1 MNMIDHIAEKIT
13 TVTEKDFLKSLRDE
27 KIRAQE
33 ARSHLTIQKLTFA
46 TALLGLGS
54 IKLDAGVVNTSLLAY
69 LAPWVAI
76 IFDFYIMG
84 EDFSVKRLGAF
95 LQAYSGETLERRWEK
110 WVSEHRDPFSA
121 WAMPILT
128 TLILGA
134 AALILLS
141 TPQVNTPGLLIG
153 WAVASLL
160 ATWGIYIGY
169 RRLRKKATDSLPK
182 IEHGKHSRIDEPVN
196 VGQPRN

>member
-1 MNMIDHIAEKIT
+1 MNMIDHLAEKIT
-13 TVTEKDFLKSLRDE
+13 SVTEKDFLKSLRDE

-33 ARSHLTIQKLTFA
+33 ARNHLTLQKLTFA

-54 IKLDAGVVNTSLLAY
+54 IKLEAGVVNTSLLAY

-76 IFDFYIMG
+76 TFDFYILG
-84 EDFSVKRLGAF
+84 EDYSVKRLGAF

-110 WVSEHRDPFSA
+110 WVNEHRDPFGA

-128 TLILGA
+128 SLVLGA
-134 AALILLS
+134 AALVLLS

-153 WAVASLL
+153 WAVATLL
-160 ATWGIYIGY
+160 ATWGIFLWY
-169 RRLRKKATDSLPK
+169 RRLRKKTAESLPK
-182 IEHGKHSRIDEPVN
+182 IEHGKHTRSDEPVN
-196 VGQPRN
+196 VGQPRT